1 MKEIFK
7 SIKLSAFSTMVW
19 RLIMVLLLFSLSR
32 VVFYSFN
39 TVFFGSIL
47 KINWLPILSGGFR
60 FDVVSVLYL
69 NILYI
74 LLQIIPGKFKYNF
87 FFNTF
92 SNILFVFTNSL
103 GILVNC
109 IDSIYFQFNLRRST
123 WATFEELTKINNK
136 TELFSSFIFRY
147 WYVWAIWLL
156 FVFTLIIIVKIFKI
170 KKSKTF
176 SNHVHFDLAFV
187 SVFIIL
193 AGLRGGDLRHATR
206 PIGLNHAGE
215 YVKDPNQIAL
225 VLNTPFTIF
234 KTLGKKK
241 ESKISFFKE
250 DMEEIYSPIHY
261 PDSSN
266 KEAFKPMNVVV
277 VIIESYTEEASGVVN
292 KNPLSGGFTPFLDS
306 LRIHS
311 FYSENSF
318 ANGKKSIE
326 AIPAILCGIPSFQ
339 EPFVLS
345 QYASN
350 RLNGLS
356 ELLKNEGYHTSFFH
370 GAANSSMGFQAF
382 SNLIG
387 VDQYFGKNE
396 FGDDQQ
402 YDGMWGIWDEPF
414 LQFMAKKLNTF
425 RQPFQS
431 TVFTL
436 SSHDPFKVPAEYK
449 TKFRKGPHPIYETL
463 GYTDMAIRKFF
474 EKIKNE
480 PWFKNTIFVFSAD
493 HTSSHATLATYKQS
507 VGWFRVP
514 IFFYAPGL
522 SIEKKSKNS
531 IQQLDILPS
540 VLGLLNYKKSF
551 IAFGNN
557 VFNSKSPMFTI
568 NYFGNYQWVSGNYV
582 LRFDGDKTTGF
593 YNFAEDL
600 MLINDLSLKEPL
612 IKMKL
617 ENDIKAFLQQYQN
630 RMLDNRLT
638 VK

>member
-1 MKEIFK
+1 MRRIFK
-7 SIKLSAFSTMVW
+7 SIKSSTFSIMIV

-39 TVFFGSIL
+39 TDFFGPIL
-47 KINWLPILSGGFR
+47 KIDWRSILIGGFR

-87 FFNTF
+87 FFNAF
-92 SNILFVFTNSL
+92 SNLLFVFTNSM
-103 GILVNC
+103 GILANC

-123 WATFEELTKINNK
+123 WATFEELNNINNK
-136 TELFSSFIFRY
+136 TELFTSFIFRY
-147 WYVWAIWLL
+147 WYVWVIWIFYVFVL
-156 FVFTLIIIVKIFKI
+156 FKIVKIFKA
-170 KKSKTF
+170 KKSQTF

-241 ESKISFFKE
+241 ESKISFYKE
-250 DMEEIYSPIHY
+250 DLEKIYSPIHF
-261 PDSSN
+261 PDSLN
-266 KEAFKPMNVVV
+266 NEPFKPMNVVV
-277 VIIESYTEEASGVVN
+277 IIIESYTEEASAVVN

-306 LRIHS
+306 LRLNS

-326 AIPAILCGIPSFQ
+326 AIPTILCGIPSFQ

-345 QYASN
+345 QYATN
-350 RLNGLS
+350 KLNGLP

-370 GAANSSMGFQAF
+370 GAANGSMGFQAF

-387 VDQYFGKNE
+387 VDYYFGKNE
-396 FGDDQQ
+396 FGDEQQ

-425 RQPFQS
+425 PQPFQS

-436 SSHDPFKVPAEYK
+436 SSHDPFKVPAKYK
-449 TKFRKGPHPIYETL
+449 NKFRKGPHPIYETL

-474 EKIKNE
+474 EKIRNE

-493 HTSSHATLATYKQS
+493 HTSSHATLPTYKQS

-522 SIEKKSKNS
+522 SIEKKSENS
-531 IQQLDILPS
+531 IQQLDVLPS
-540 VLGLLNYKKSF
+540 VLGLLNYKKPF
-551 IAFGNN
+551 LAFGNN
-557 VFNSKSPMFTI
+557 VFNTKSPIFVI
-568 NYFGNYQWVSGNYV
+568 NHFGNYQWISGNYV
-582 LRFDGDKTTGF
+582 LKFDGEKTTGF
-593 YNFAEDL
+593 YNFVDDL
-600 MLINDLSLKEPL
+600 ILKKDLSLKEPL
-612 IKMKL
+612 VKNKL
-617 ENDIKAFLQQYQN
+617 EHDIKAFLQQYQN
-630 RMLDNRLT
+630 RMLDNRLI